1 MSIHLDVLDIVINTL
16 LVQNFVNIFPKI
28 NQVNSNKQKVD
39 NINLGFLYTS
49 NPIWQT
55 QWIPIT
61 NDKTIEIHG
70 IIVAKITIMR

>member
-28 NQVNSNKQKVD
+28 NQVNSNEQEID

-49 NPIWQT
+49 NP
-55 QWIPIT
+55 
-61 NDKTIEIHG
+61 
-70 IIVAKITIMR
+70 A